1 MEPKRLPRK
10 EKRPKM
16 KRKLILIAAITA
28 MILTVSTGCSKDE
41 KEVLNVLNYDIYI
54 DKDLISEFEEEN
66 NVTIK
71 YDTYSTPEEMYIK
84 AKAGASSY
92 DLIISSEYM
101 IERMISEGMVNKLNF
116 DNIPNYQYIGEDY
129 KNQPYDPNNEY
140 AVPYFWGTLGILYNK
155 TTVDA
160 SSDSWAML
168 WDENHEQRIIM
179 MDSQRD
185 AFAAALKLL
194 GYSLNTV
201 DENELDEAKQL
212 LIEQR
217 PLVMAYITDGAPE
230 LMISEE
236 ADMALVW
243 SGEAVS
249 AMAENENLDF
259 VIPKEGSNIWIDAMF
274 VPKTTKNQPLA
285 EKFINF
291 LCTKEATLR
300 NIDEVWYSTVHT
312 EAIKEVD
319 EELLNN
325 SAFNIP
331 ADDAAKM
338 EMFRDPK
345 EFIDLYTSRWTEI
358 MAE

>member
-1 MEPKRLPRK
+1 
-10 EKRPKM
+10 M
-16 KRKLILIAAITA
+16 KRKISLIIA
-28 MILTVSTGCSKDE
+28 ILSFVMLSVTGCSSKE
-41 KEVLNVLNYDIYI
+41 KETLNVLNYDIYI
-54 DKDLISEFEEEN
+54 DKTLINQFEMEN

-84 AKAGASSY
+84 AKAGASNY

-101 IERMISEGMVNKLNF
+101 IERMIDEKMVNKLNF
-116 DNIPNYQYIGEDY
+116 DNIPNYKYVGEQFR
-129 KNQPYDPNNEY
+129 NQPYDPNNEY
-140 AVPYFWGTLGILYNK
+140 AVPYFWGTLGVLYNK
-155 TTVDA
+155 NNVDV
-160 SSDSWAML
+160 SSQSWNIL
-168 WDENHEQRIIM
+168 WDKKYDKRIIM

-185 AFAAALKLL
+185 SFGAALKLL

-201 DENELDEAKQL
+201 NEKELDEAKEL
-212 LIEQR
+212 LLKQK
-217 PLVMAYITDGAPE
+217 PLVMAYITDGAPDI
-230 LMISEE
+230 MISEE

-259 VIPKEGSNIWIDAMF
+259 FVPKEGSNIWIDAMF
-274 VPKTTKNQPLA
+274 VPSTAKNQPLA

-291 LCTKEATLR
+291 LTSKDSTLR

-312 EAIKEVD
+312 EAAKEVS

-325 SAFNIP
+325 KAFNIS
-331 ADDAAKM
+331 DEDIKNM

-345 EFIDLYTSRWTEI
+345 EFIELYSTRWTEI
-358 MAE
+358 MADKTK

>member
-1 MEPKRLPRK
+1 
-10 EKRPKM
+10 M
-16 KRKLILIAAITA
+16 KRKLFLIAAA
-28 MILTVSTGCSKDE
+28 LCILLAFTTGCSSEE
-41 KEVLNVLNYDIYI
+41 KETLNVLNYDIYI
-54 DKDLISEFEEEN
+54 DKDLLSEFEEAN
-66 NVTIK
+66 NVKIK

-84 AKAGASSY
+84 AKAGASNY

-101 IERMISEGMVNKLNF
+101 IERMINEGMVNKLNF
-116 DNIPNYQYIGEDY
+116 DNIPNYKYIDETF

-155 TTVDA
+155 ETVDA
-160 SSDSWAML
+160 SSDSWEML
-168 WDENHEQRIIM
+168 WDENHDQRIIM

-185 AFAAALKLL
+185 AFASALKQL

-201 DENELDEAKQL
+201 NENELDEAKEL
-212 LIEQR
+212 LLKQR
-217 PLVMAYITDGAPE
+217 PLVMAYITDGAPDI
-230 LMISEE
+230 MINEE

-274 VPKTTKNQPLA
+274 VPSTTKNQALA
-285 EKFINF
+285 EKFIDY
-291 LCTKEATLR
+291 LCSTEATLR

-312 EAIKEVD
+312 EAIEQVD

-325 SAFNIP
+325 PAFNIP
-331 ADDAAKM
+331 QEDIDKM
-338 EMFRDPK
+338 EMFRDPQ
-345 EFIDLYTSRWTEI
+345 EFIELYTERWTEI

>member
-1 MEPKRLPRK
+1 MKKRLL
-10 EKRPKM
+10 
-16 KRKLILIAAITA
+16 LIASVLCLVLIAA
-28 MILTVSTGCSKDE
+28 GCSSE
-41 KEVLNVLNYDIYI
+41 KKETLNVLNYDIYI
-54 DKDLISEFEEEN
+54 DKNLLTEFEKAN
-66 NVTIK
+66 NVK
-71 YDTYSTPEEMYIK
+71 VAYDTYSTPEEMYIK
-84 AKAGASSY
+84 AKAGASNY

-101 IERMISEGMVNKLNF
+101 IERMINEGMVNKLNF
-116 DNIPNYQYIGEDY
+116 DNIPNSKYINEAF
-129 KNQPYDPNNEY
+129 KNQPYDPSNEY

-155 TTVDA
+155 NTVDA

-168 WDENHEQRIIM
+168 WDESHEHRIIM

-201 DENELDEAKQL
+201 DEKELDEAKEL
-212 LIEQR
+212 LLKQR
-217 PLVMAYITDGAPE
+217 PLVMTYITDGAPDI
-230 LMISEE
+230 MINEE

-274 VPKTTKNQPLA
+274 VPSTAKNQPLA
-285 EKFINF
+285 EKFIDF
-291 LCTKEATLR
+291 LCSTDATLK

-312 EAIKEVD
+312 EAIKQVD
-319 EELLNN
+319 QELLDNP
-325 SAFNIP
+325 AFNIP
-331 ADDAAKM
+331 QEDIEKM
-338 EMFRDPK
+338 EMFRDPQD
-345 EFIDLYTSRWTEI
+345 FIELYTERWTEL

>member
-1 MEPKRLPRK
+1 MKKRLF
-10 EKRPKM
+10 
-16 KRKLILIAAITA
+16 LVIAILSFILIAA
-28 MILTVSTGCSKDE
+28 TGCSSSEE
-41 KEVLNVLNYDIYI
+41 KQTLNVLNYDIYI
-54 DKDLISEFEEEN
+54 DKSLLAEFEKAN

-84 AKAGASSY
+84 AKAGASNY

-101 IERMISEGMVNKLNF
+101 VERMINEGMVNKLNF
-116 DNIPNYQYIGEDY
+116 DNIPNYKYIAESF
-129 KNQPYDPNNEY
+129 KSQPYDPNNEY

-160 SSDSWAML
+160 SSDSWEML
-168 WDENHEQRIIM
+168 WDKNHEHRIIM

-201 DENELDEAKQL
+201 NEKELDEAKEL
-212 LIEQR
+212 LVKQR
-217 PLVMAYITDGAPE
+217 PLVMAYITDGAPDI
-230 LMISEE
+230 MINEE

-274 VPKTTKNQPLA
+274 IPSATKNQELA
-285 EKFINF
+285 EKFIDF
-291 LCTKEATLR
+291 LCSTDATLK
-300 NIDEVWYSTVHT
+300 NIDEVWYSTVQT
-312 EAIKEVD
+312 EALEQVD

-325 SAFNIP
+325 PAFNIP
-331 ADDAAKM
+331 QEDIEKM
-338 EMFRDPK
+338 EMFRDPQK
-345 EFIDLYTSRWTEI
+345 FIDLYTERWTEI

>member
-1 MEPKRLPRK
+1 
-10 EKRPKM
+10 M
-16 KRKLILIAAITA
+16 KRKLILIVAIF
-28 MILTVSTGCSKDE
+28 ILVLVIPTGCSSEE
-41 KEVLNVLNYDIYI
+41 KETLNVLNYDIYM
-54 DKDLISEFEEEN
+54 DKDLITEFEEAN
-66 NVTIK
+66 NVTVK

-84 AKAGASSY
+84 AKAGASNY
-92 DLIISSEYM
+92 DLIISSDYM
-101 IERMISEGMVNKLNF
+101 IERMISEGMVSKLNF
-116 DNIPNYQYIGEDY
+116 DNIPNYEYIGDDF
-129 KNQPYDPNNEY
+129 KNQPYDLNNEY

-155 TTVDA
+155 NTVDA

-168 WDENHEQRIIM
+168 WDEKYSQRIIM

-185 AFAAALKLL
+185 TFAAALKLL

-201 DENELDEAKQL
+201 DEKELDEAKEL
-212 LIEQR
+212 LLKQK
-217 PLVMAYITDGAPE
+217 PFVMAYITDGAPDI
-230 LMISEE
+230 MINEE

-249 AMAENENLDF
+249 AMSENENLDF

-274 VPKTTKNQPLA
+274 IPSTTKNQPLA

-291 LCTKEATLR
+291 LCSKQATLK

-312 EAIKEVD
+312 QAIEEVD

-331 ADDAAKM
+331 KEDVDKM

-345 EFIDLYTSRWTEI
+345 DFIELYTSRWTEI
-358 MAE
+358 MAK

>member
-1 MEPKRLPRK
+1 
-10 EKRPKM
+10 M
-16 KRKLILIAAITA
+16 KRKLFLIAAVLCIILIT
-28 MILTVSTGCSKDE
+28 VTGCSSKNQDT
-41 KEVLNVLNYDIYI
+41 LNILNYDIYM
-54 DKDLISEFEEEN
+54 DKSLINEFEIKN
-66 NVTIK
+66 NVKIK

-84 AKAGASSY
+84 AKAGASNY

-101 IERMISEGMVNKLNF
+101 IERMINEGMVNKLNF
-116 DNIPNYQYIGEDY
+116 DNIPNYKYIDEDF

-155 TTVDA
+155 NTVDA
-160 SSDSWAML
+160 SSDSWEML
-168 WDENHEQRIIM
+168 WDESHSQRIIM

-201 DENELDEAKQL
+201 NEKELDEAKDL
-212 LIEQR
+212 LIKQR
-217 PLVMAYITDGAPE
+217 PLVMAYITDGAPDI
-230 LMISEE
+230 MINEE

-274 VPKTTKNQPLA
+274 VPSTTKNQEMA
-285 EKFINF
+285 EKFIDF
-291 LCTKEATLR
+291 LCSTEATLR

-312 EAIKEVD
+312 EAINQVD

-325 SAFNIP
+325 PAFNIP
-331 ADDAAKM
+331 AEDIKNM
-338 EMFRDPK
+338 EMFRDPQ
-345 EFIDLYTSRWTEI
+345 EFIDLYTERWTEL
-358 MAE
+358 MAK

>member
-1 MEPKRLPRK
+1 
-10 EKRPKM
+10 M
-16 KRKLILIAAITA
+16 KRKLFLIAAVLC
-28 MILTVSTGCSKDE
+28 ILLAFTTGCSTEE
-41 KEVLNVLNYDIYI
+41 KETLNVLNYDIYI
-54 DKDLISEFEEEN
+54 DKDLLSEFEEAN
-66 NVTIK
+66 NVKIK

-84 AKAGASSY
+84 AKAGASNY

-101 IERMISEGMVNKLNF
+101 IERMINEGMVNKLNF
-116 DNIPNYQYIGEDY
+116 DNIPNYKYIDKAF

-155 TTVDA
+155 ETVDA
-160 SSDSWAML
+160 SSDSWEML
-168 WDENHEQRIIM
+168 WDEKHDQRIIM

-185 AFAAALKLL
+185 AFASALKQL

-201 DENELDEAKQL
+201 NENELDEAKEL
-212 LIEQR
+212 LLKQR
-217 PLVMAYITDGAPE
+217 PLVMAYITDGAPDI
-230 LMISEE
+230 MINEE

-274 VPKTTKNQPLA
+274 VPSTTKNQALA
-285 EKFINF
+285 EKFIDY
-291 LCTKEATLR
+291 LCSTEATLR

-312 EAIKEVD
+312 EAIEQVD

-325 SAFNIP
+325 PAFNIP
-331 ADDAAKM
+331 QEDIDKM
-338 EMFRDPK
+338 ELFRDPQ
-345 EFIDLYTSRWTEI
+345 EFIELYTERWTEI

>member
-1 MEPKRLPRK
+1 
-10 EKRPKM
+10 M
-16 KRKLILIAAITA
+16 KRKLILAIA
-28 MILTVSTGCSKDE
+28 ILCFILVVATGCSSE
-41 KEVLNVLNYDIYI
+41 KQQTINILNYDIYM
-54 DKDLISEFEEEN
+54 DKSLLNEFEIKN
-66 NVTIK
+66 NVKIK

-84 AKAGASSY
+84 AKAGASNY

-101 IERMISEGMVNKLNF
+101 IERMINEGMVNKLNF
-116 DNIPNYQYIGEDY
+116 DNIPNYKYIDESF
-129 KNQPYDPNNEY
+129 KSQPYDPNNEY

-155 TTVDA
+155 TTVDT
-160 SSDSWAML
+160 SSDSWSIL
-168 WDENHEQRIIM
+168 WDENHDQRIIM

-185 AFAAALKLL
+185 AFGAALKLL
-194 GYSLNTV
+194 GYSMNTV
-201 DENELDEAKQL
+201 NEKELDEAKAL
-212 LIEQR
+212 LLKQR
-217 PLVMAYITDGAPE
+217 PLVMTYITDGAPD

-274 VPKTTKNQPLA
+274 IPSTSENQELA
-285 EKFINF
+285 EKFIDF
-291 LCTKEATLR
+291 LCSTESTLR

-312 EAIKEVD
+312 EAIKQVD

-325 SAFNIP
+325 PAFNIP
-331 ADDAAKM
+331 QEDIDKM

-345 EFIDLYTSRWTEI
+345 EFIELYTERWTEI

>member
-1 MEPKRLPRK
+1 
-10 EKRPKM
+10 M
-16 KRKLILIAAITA
+16 KRKLILVIV
-28 MILTVSTGCSKDE
+28 ILSFILIVATGCSSE
-41 KEVLNVLNYDIYI
+41 KQQTLNILNYDIYM
-54 DKDLISEFEEEN
+54 DKTLLNEFEIEN
-66 NVTIK
+66 NIKIK

-84 AKAGASSY
+84 AKAGASNY

-101 IERMISEGMVNKLNF
+101 IERMINEGMVNKLNF
-116 DNIPNYQYIGEDY
+116 DNIPNYKYIDESF

-155 TTVDA
+155 TAVDV
-160 SSDSWAML
+160 SSDSWSIL
-168 WDENHEQRIIM
+168 WDANHDKRIIM

-194 GYSLNTV
+194 GYSINTV
-201 DENELDEAKQL
+201 NENELDEAKAL
-212 LIEQR
+212 LLEQR
-217 PLVMAYITDGAPE
+217 PLVMTYITDGAPD
-230 LMISEE
+230 LMINEE

-274 VPKTTKNQPLA
+274 IPSNTENQELA
-285 EKFINF
+285 EKFIDF
-291 LCTKEATLR
+291 LCRTDSTLR

-312 EAIKEVD
+312 EAIQQVD
-319 EELLNN
+319 EELLSNP
-325 SAFNIP
+325 AFNIP
-331 ADDAAKM
+331 QDDIDKM

-345 EFIDLYTSRWTEI
+345 EFIELYTERWTEI